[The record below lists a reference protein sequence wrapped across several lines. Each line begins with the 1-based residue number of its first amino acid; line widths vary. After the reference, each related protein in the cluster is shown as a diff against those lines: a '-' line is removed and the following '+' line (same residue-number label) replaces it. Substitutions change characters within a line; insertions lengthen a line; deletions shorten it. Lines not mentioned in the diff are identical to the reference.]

1 MGSEIKSRRFSLN
14 DNKWVVDYGNS
25 SLNIVL
31 NKEFDSEEE
40 AIEWGKEINKT
51 HMFKHGDC
59 EFPLTYLHMVYE
71 PKIIEDDSP
80 PCQNDEVAAEDNR
93 KESDK

>member
-1 MGSEIKSRRFSLN
+1 MDSEIKSRRFNLN

-25 SLNIVL
+25 SLNILL

-71 PKIIEDDSP
+71 PKIIENDVL
-80 PCQNDEVAAEDNR
+80 PCQDEVAAEGN
-93 KESDK
+93 KEEGDD